1 MERKRTVTVGHLRA
15 AHREADMNS
24 WWWVL
29 IGLAAWFG
37 VSLAVGLMWLGP
49 ALGRSAR
56 ARDALDAQAG
66 ETPGREKSPHDG
78 PRAA

>member
-1 MERKRTVTVGHLRA
+1 
-15 AHREADMNS
+15 MNP

-37 VSLAVGLMWLGP
+37 VSLAVGLLWLGP
-49 ALGRSAR
+49 ALRRSAR

-66 ETPGREKSPHDG
+66 ETAGGRDKPPKDG

>member
-1 MERKRTVTVGHLRA
+1 
-15 AHREADMNS
+15 MNP

-66 ETPGREKSPHDG
+66 ETPGHEKSPHDG